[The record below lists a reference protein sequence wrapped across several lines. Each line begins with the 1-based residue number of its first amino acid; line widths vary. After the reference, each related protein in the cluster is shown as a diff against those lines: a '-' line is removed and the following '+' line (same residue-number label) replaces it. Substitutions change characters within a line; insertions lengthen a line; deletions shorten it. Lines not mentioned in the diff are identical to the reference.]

1 MSMGFKELDARR
13 ALRMNNQDVGSAVDF
28 LVEEKEKRLQIDK
41 EDQRRRREIRL
52 ILNPE
57 IDRII
62 FLERGGNCSSLFDA
76 GTLIFAGSRNL
87 MELHL

>member
-62 FLERGGNCSSLFDA
+62 FLEREGETAVVC
-76 GTLIFAGSRNL
+76 L
-87 MELHL
+87 MRGH

>member
-62 FLERGGNCSSLFDA
+62 FLERGKLQ
-76 GTLIFAGSRNL
+76 
-87 MELHL
+87 